1 MPVSPAGS
9 GLVSGARGWGRR
21 RLQTA
26 VCTCVSV
33 CVCMSPRVLELI
45 CIVDGSVCVHVCMY
59 IFTKVYAYP
68 CLYCV
73 CLKTRLL
80 KKQTK
85 KQPSPP
91 KKNQA
96 TLTVGKTGLEPSM
109 LVKQLFLHDPPSFV
123 ETNPRLIGSQT
134 GIENLFPIKQEV
146 HSGRSLRNVNFCLN
160 VPKLCKHEA
169 FGAQAY
175 FAAPWKKDLSLTTG
189 GVLFGVFLD

>member
-1 MPVSPAGS
+1 
-9 GLVSGARGWGRR
+9 
-21 RLQTA
+21 
-26 VCTCVSV
+26 
-33 CVCMSPRVLELI
+33 
-45 CIVDGSVCVHVCMY
+45 
-59 IFTKVYAYP
+59 
-68 CLYCV
+68 
-73 CLKTRLL
+73 
-80 KKQTK
+80 
-85 KQPSPP
+85 
-91 KKNQA
+91 
-96 TLTVGKTGLEPSM
+96 M

-189 GVLFGVFLD
+189 GVLFGVFFGLTLTFPWKYKIAAAPVPQRLLTVSGSPE